1 MGWDSMLRPGTQ
13 LLAFS
18 LAKFVPRR
26 QANQK
31 VLTTVS
37 PLKTESEGLIRRFE
51 VAEFSSGDALRCHT
65 NFYPRPSPVR
75 TERPSDSM
83 SSGVGG
89 SASMVCRMA
98 RAVRAAPVTNSSSM
112 R

>member
-37 PLKTESEGLIRRFE
+37 PLKTESEGLIRRFDKPTGLPPG
-51 VAEFSSGDALRCHT
+51 SSVWRLLTR
-65 NFYPRPSPVR
+65 
-75 TERPSDSM
+75 
-83 SSGVGG
+83 SGGLAPPGRRSGIAPHPLLLGG
-89 SASMVCRMA
+89 TPPGSQL
-98 RAVRAAPVTNSSSM
+98 N
-112 R
+112 